1 MKSILHWSYIIILTL
16 GLISCE
22 SVTPVENTSECS
34 SIKEREYVYNYMQKN
49 YLWYQEMPEVDYQSY
64 SSPEALLEDLK
75 VSKDHWSFIIDK
87 KVFDDYFA
95 GEGYIGFG
103 FKLQFDSSNKL
114 IITMVYPN
122 SPASK
127 AGLKRGVEILAIN
140 GKDVDAIED
149 VNSAFGPK
157 EVGVE
162 ATLDIVKDGQNQSIS
177 LKKEKVATPSV
188 ITTKVLN
195 INGEKVGY
203 LLFDSF
209 IEPSTNELKGAFED
223 FANANIDRLIVDL
236 RYNGGGLVSVA
247 NDLVSLIKGL
257 YSSGEKSL
265 TLEFNDKNSN
275 KNSSYYIK
283 RYSNSF
289 DLDSVYFLTTK
300 STCSSSEAVI
310 NALKPY
316 GVDVK
321 LIGSKTCGKP
331 VGMVGGEFC
340 NKYLVP
346 IEFQIVNRDGE
357 GDYFGGMSVDCSASD
372 DIYHDFGDT
381 NEAMLKEAA
390 YLIEHGSCSNSANA
404 RVVTT
409 KAKREIKY
417 KGLST
422 ITKAF

>member
-1 MKSILHWSYIIILTL
+1 LILAF

-22 SVTPVENTSECS
+22 KVTPFEDSSNCS
-34 SIKEREYVYNYMQKN
+34 LSKEREYVYNYMQQN

-64 SSPEALLEDLK
+64 SSAEALLEDLK

-87 KVFDDYFA
+87 KVLDDYFS

-140 GKDVDAIED
+140 GKDVDAIKD
-149 VNSAFGPK
+149 INSAFGPK

-162 ATLDIVKDGQNQSIS
+162 ATLDIVKDGQNQSIT
-177 LKKEKVATPSV
+177 LKKEKVETPSV
-188 ITTKVLN
+188 ISTKVLN

-209 IEPSTNELKGAFED
+209 IEPSTSELKKAFED
-223 FANANIDRLIVDL
+223 FANANIDSLIVDL

-257 YSSGEKSL
+257 NSSGNKSM

-275 KNSSYYIK
+275 RNSSYYIK
-283 RYSNSF
+283 KYRNSF
-289 DLDSVYFLTTK
+289 DLVSVYFLTTK
-300 STCSSSEAVI
+300 NTCSSSEAVI

-316 GVDVK
+316 EVDVK

-346 IEFQIVNRDGE
+346 IEFQIVNRDGD
-357 GDYFGGMSVDCSASD
+357 GDYFGGMSVDCRASD

-390 YLIEHGSCSNSANA
+390 YLIEHGSCSNGANA
-404 RVVTT
+404 RVVAT